1 MHRNLKYNV
10 KPILNSDVVNN
21 HPPWPTYYHRVGRS
35 STSKRARFTDKQRKF
50 IADKFQQGESSGR
63 KIDPASVA
71 RSMLIAVDARG
82 NRILISEDFL
92 TASKIAGFFSRLASK
107 KTLSREEY
115 HEEALVGASQDARV
129 DKCRRSGT
137 YASSPWH
144 VGWAQ
149 FV

>member
-1 MHRNLKYNV
+1 
-10 KPILNSDVVNN
+10 
-21 HPPWPTYYHRVGRS
+21 
-35 STSKRARFTDKQRKF
+35 
-50 IADKFQQGESSGR
+50 
-63 KIDPASVA
+63 
-71 RSMLIAVDARG
+71 MLIAVDARG

-137 YASSPWH
+137 YASSP
-144 VGWAQ
+144 
-149 FV
+149 